1 MFWYLVLAHLFADYP
16 LQPTWMVSNKT
27 RWMVLALHALIH
39 FAVGLVVVGSARSA
53 IWPQL
58 LILAFLH
65 MAIDIGKISIN
76 KLRPKWVIMP
86 YLFDQILHFMAM
98 GVIAIWM
105 NSQFSEE
112 LLAPHPFWIV
122 LIIAYL
128 LVTYVWYISERILTY
143 ANLAYREEV
152 VNQIWTRMVT
162 RAAFLSVLLIL
173 LGWLSP
179 ISLSPV
185 LFVSLPYFSSKYRLR
200 ILFTDLGVSVGGL
213 IFIIWT
219 L

>member
-1 MFWYLVLAHLFADYP
+1 MFWYLVLAHLIADYP

-27 RWMVLALHALIH
+27 RWMVLALHALVH
-39 FAVGLVVVGSARSA
+39 FAVVLIVVGSARLI

-58 LILAFLH
+58 LVLALLH
-65 MAIDIGKISIN
+65 LVIDIGKNSLS
-76 KLRPKWVIMP
+76 KLRPKWVIIP
-86 YLFDQILHFMAM
+86 YLVDQILHFTVM
-98 GVIAIWM
+98 GFIGAWID
-105 NSQFSEE
+105 SQISER
-112 LLAPHPFWIV
+112 LFTPRPFWLV
-122 LIIAYL
+122 LIIGYL

-152 VNQIWTRMVT
+152 VNQVWPRMVT
-162 RAAFLSVLLIL
+162 RATLLTVMLFL

-179 ISLSPV
+179 FSLSSA
-185 LFVSLPYFSSKYRLR
+185 LFVNLPYLSSKYRQR
-200 ILFTDLGVSVGGL
+200 ILFTDLVVSMGGL